1 MATED
6 ERHAVGWIR
15 HQFDRLSWVQKSLL
29 TGAVVT
35 ILWMS
40 LVPGELERRI
50 VVDSVLLIGGPL
62 ALGLSHGRHIGWT
75 INRVA
80 IRNAVLLSLFVLPFY
95 LVGST
100 LPTIR
105 EFYPMWTVSLAP
117 TEFVP
122 HAVQLFVLALAT
134 ETYYRGLLC
143 VGVREIGFK
152 AVFISPVVYM
162 IHHSSKPPI
171 EFLLS
176 GPTDVLFGAVD
187 YKSNSILP
195 SVIAHGVGLV
205 LLDWLVLREPLFDP
219 TPFLRSLEWLPVPL

>member
-6 ERHAVGWIR
+6 ATAGGWIR
-15 HQFDRLSWVQKSLL
+15 DQFDRLTWVQKSLL
-29 TGAVVT
+29 LGAILTVIWMRVVPPE
-35 ILWMS
+35 L
-40 LVPGELERRI
+40 GERV
-50 VVDSVLLIGGPL
+50 VVDGVLLIGGPL
-62 ALGLSHGRHIGWT
+62 ALGLTHGRRIGWT
-75 INRVA
+75 VDRTA
-80 IRNAVLLSLFVLPFY
+80 IRNAVALSLFVLPFY

-105 EFYPMWTVSLAP
+105 SFYPMWETSAALG
-117 TEFVP
+117 EFIP
-122 HAVQLFVLALAT
+122 HAIKLFTLALAA

-143 VGVREIGFK
+143 VGVRELGYK
-152 AVFISPVVYM
+152 AIFISPIVYM

-187 YKSNSILP
+187 YNSGSILP

-205 LLDWLVLREPLFDP
+205 FLDWLVLHEPLFDP
-219 TPFLRSLEWLPVPL
+219 APLLEAISWFPVPL